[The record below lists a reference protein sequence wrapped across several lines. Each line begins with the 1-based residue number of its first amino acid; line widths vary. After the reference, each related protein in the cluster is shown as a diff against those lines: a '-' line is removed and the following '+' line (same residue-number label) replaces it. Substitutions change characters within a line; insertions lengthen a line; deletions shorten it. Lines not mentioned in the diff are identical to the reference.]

1 MADISKEIND
11 FRSARYGREV
21 RESMISLAEKLNRE
35 VETNTSNVAG
45 AVENTNRAAS
55 AADEAA
61 GKGLV
66 AADAANTA
74 ANTALSAAQNANDAA
89 DNLAERVA
97 AGEFKGEKGDKGDPG
112 PQGESGVMAPSS
124 GLFSLSLDTATG
136 NLYADY
142 PDGEAPPAFQYDAA
156 TGNLYYLTGEDA
168 QNG

>member
-97 AGEFKGEKGDKGDPG
+97 GDPG